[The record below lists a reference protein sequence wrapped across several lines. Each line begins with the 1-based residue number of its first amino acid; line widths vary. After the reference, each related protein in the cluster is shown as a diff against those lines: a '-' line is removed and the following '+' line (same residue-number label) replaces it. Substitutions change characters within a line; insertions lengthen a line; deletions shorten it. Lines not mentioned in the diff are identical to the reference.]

1 MAADLCLVGLW
12 ENGEKAVRMVSTSRV
27 DVVLMDLQMPVLDGV
42 AAAEQIRAI
51 SPGTRVLVLT
61 SFDEDSSIRAALARG
76 ASGYLL
82 KSTSPEALASAIR
95 AVHGGTGVM
104 SEDVIRRLA
113 GPVAA
118 PPRSEV
124 SLSVSERDVLRLLCK
139 GYSNAAIAAALFL
152 SESTVKLR
160 LTTLGDKLGTTSR
173 VTTAIRGWELGLAA
187 GDQPR

>member
-1 MAADLCLVGLW
+1 MK
-12 ENGEKAVRMVSTSRV
+12 GES
-27 DVVLMDLQMPVLDGV
+27 P
-42 AAAEQIRAI
+42 AEQGHAFG
-51 SPGTRVLVLT
+51 SGGVLQP
-61 SFDEDSSIRAALARG
+61 AANPRRQ
-76 ASGYLL
+76 
-82 KSTSPEALASAIR
+82 SPEALASAIR